1 MLKTTAT
8 IITAIVTTVTATAAA
23 AESVRYANVRDV
35 YTEMRTS
42 VPYTT
47 QQCRMV
53 RTGGDAASGA
63 LAGMILGGLI
73 GKGATGTD
81 NGAGAG
87 AVVGGIIGADRGSR
101 GGRMVEQCENV
112 TTYRTETQ
120 SVYDYSVITFTVGG
134 KQYTSTFVK

>member
-1 MLKTTAT
+1 MLKTTAA

-35 YTEMRTS
+35 YTEMRTD
-42 VPYTT
+42 VPYTERR
-47 QQCRMV
+47 CRTV
-53 RTGGDAASGA
+53 RSGGDAAGGA
-63 LAGMILGGLI
+63 LAGMIIGGLI

-87 AVVGGIIGADRGSR
+87 AVVGGLIGADRGSR

-112 TTYRTETQ
+112 VAYRSETQ